1 MLVKYGWEGRLQ
13 NNNVHIYAC
22 ALVVALCLCVAP
34 RTSMAGDRRNGD
46 HGNNTTTRG
55 KLGYRMGRPDLFEA
69 CAAAAAR
76 ASSQQD
82 ARPFAEVEV
91 GVYVCGPGSL
101 GASVDRACSMVE
113 TSSERAGCV
122 FHLHREVFT
131 L

>member
-1 MLVKYGWEGRLQ
+1 MGGGGERKKTENTTESFEVGDVLTTT
-13 NNNVHIYAC
+13 
-22 ALVVALCLCVAP
+22 
-34 RTSMAGDRRNGD
+34 TSMAGDRRNGD
-46 HGNNTTTRG
+46 HGDNTTTRG
-55 KLGYRMGRPDLFEA
+55 KLGYRMGRPDLLDA

-76 ASSQQD
+76 ASSQQE

-113 TSSERAGCV
+113 TSSEGAGCV